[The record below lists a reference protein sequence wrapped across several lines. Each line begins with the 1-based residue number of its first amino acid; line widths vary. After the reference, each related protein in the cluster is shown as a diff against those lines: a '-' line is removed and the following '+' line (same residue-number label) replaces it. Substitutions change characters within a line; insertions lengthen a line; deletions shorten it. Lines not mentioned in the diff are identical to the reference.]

1 MQHKSS
7 DNTPLHWRYL
17 EMRLYQSDLNF
28 DHDWTL
34 YFQRL
39 LLKWH
44 TMLRS
49 IAIDSLYRPE
59 KVSISQNHY
68 MINAQYYHQWQKI
81 ESIAV
86 FPHLLRELRAVRME
100 HFRILSFLLLL
111 NCSYR
116 YVLLVEGLIDART
129 LKKRCAFV
137 ALLKNFKENF

>member
-1 MQHKSS
+1 M
-7 DNTPLHWRYL
+7 
-17 EMRLYQSDLNF
+17 
-28 DHDWTL
+28 
-34 YFQRL
+34 
-39 LLKWH
+39 
-44 TMLRS
+44 
-49 IAIDSLYRPE
+49 
-59 KVSISQNHY
+59 
-68 MINAQYYHQWQKI
+68 
-81 ESIAV
+81 